1 MAPVLYLVLPCYNE
15 EEVLPSSV
23 EKLLKKYSQLVDED
37 KISTDSR
44 LLFVNDGSRDKTW
57 SIIAEQFSKHS
68 EIAGVNLSRNRGHQ
82 HAVHA
87 GLMVAKE
94 RADLAISID
103 ADLQQDLAAIDLM
116 LEKYNEGCDI
126 VYGIRNDR
134 GTDGFVKKTT
144 ALGFYKLMQVM
155 GCEVI
160 KNHADYRM
168 MSKRTMEA
176 LAEYKEVNLFL
187 RGLVPELGFKTDVV
201 YFDVKER
208 EAGVSKYTMKKMLSF
223 AVDGITSFSIKP
235 LQMITFVGLLI
246 LFISLFMIASTIYDY
261 LMGKTVAG
269 WPTTVCSIWF
279 LGSVQLI
286 SIGIMGEYIGKI
298 YMETK
303 ARPRYHIESVL
314 WKETK

>member
-1 MAPVLYLVLPCYNE
+1 MPPVLYLVLPCYNE

-23 EKLLKKYSQLVDED
+23 EKLLKKYEQLVEEE

-44 LLFVNDGSRDKTW
+44 LLFVNDGSRDRTW
-57 SIIAEQFSKHS
+57 EIITEQFSKHF

-94 RADLAISID
+94 KADLAISID
-103 ADLQQDLAAIDLM
+103 ADLQQDIDAIDLM
-116 LEKYNEGCDI
+116 LDKFNAGCDI
-126 VYGIRNDR
+126 VFGIRNDR
-134 GTDGFVKKTT
+134 GTDGFIKKTT
-144 ALGFYKLMQVM
+144 ALGFYKLMQIM

-168 MSKRTMEA
+168 MSKRAIEA
-176 LAEYKEVNLFL
+176 LAEYNEVNLFL
-187 RGLVPELGFKTDVV
+187 RGLVPEIGFKTDVV

-208 EAGVSKYTMKKMLSF
+208 EAGVSKYTMKKMIAF
-223 AVDGITSFSIKP
+223 AIDGITSFSIKP
-235 LQMITFVGLLI
+235 LQLITLIGMVVLL
-246 LFISLFMIASTIYDY
+246 ISLFMIVTTITDFF
-261 LMGKTVAG
+261 MGKTVAG
-269 WPTTVCSIWF
+269 WATTVCSIWF

-286 SIGIMGEYIGKI
+286 SIGIIGEYIGKM

-303 ARPRYHIESVL
+303 ARPKYHIESVL
-314 WKETK
+314 WKEK